1 MKRNIDL
8 SGGGAA
14 ASLPT
19 FLGCVKEEAKTSHL
33 AQPTQICLK
42 FKKISSTE
50 KYSPSLEIIINGRIP
65 SFPITI
71 DIAEDTKVVKVI
83 ISFKRPEDLEK
94 AKSLL
99 KTLEIPFT
107 DKGKTS
113 NRKPEFSVVQPKKGD
128 QKVESEQHLEPF
140 PLGILGDHHL
150 APVQL
155 MHQSAHKFLHPSIY
169 IRFKGFWLIDDTEW
183 GDLVKLQYYESAKS
197 LGGTCN
203 CTPHPNN
210 PESQRQIV
218 EMQQRGVHHDSLRNW
233 MHAGFFWVPKQ
244 ILEIT
249 EYWIPHCFAV
259 SGEEIQQPNPE
270 TFISSPD
277 TSISSPYP
285 VFARDAFIA
294 SLGEEVDISGH
305 PQDPKSHSSFWL
317 KDTVAS
323 ALFQP
328 DGLGNPTTIPK
339 VRYAQMI
346 DVNAYVINPRISGGT
361 YGGEIFPGIKERV
374 TIPEHLLIMHPSSN
388 NEIHIRELKGRN
400 CDGIGGIPRYKHVGK
415 VLIPWQFLRMP
426 EVWVNLE
433 RSSHYSGH

>member
-1 MKRNIDL
+1 MKRNTDL

-19 FLGCVKEEAKTSHL
+19 FLGCAKEEPKTSHL

-42 FKKISSTE
+42 FKKNSSTE
-50 KYSPSLEIIINGRIP
+50 KYSSNLEMIINGRIP

-71 DIAEDTKVVKVI
+71 DIAEDTKAVKVI
-83 ISFKRPEDLEK
+83 IAFKRPEDLEK
-94 AKSLL
+94 AKGLL

-113 NRKPEFSVVQPKKGD
+113 NRKPEFSVVQPKKCD

-155 MHQSAHKFLHPSIY
+155 MHQSTHKFLHPSIY
-169 IRFKGFWLIDDTEW
+169 VSFKGLWSIDDTQW

-203 CTPHPNN
+203 CAPHPNN
-210 PESQRQIV
+210 PESKRQIV
-218 EMQQRGVHHDSLRNW
+218 EMQQRGEHHDPLKNW
-233 MHAGFFWVPKQ
+233 IHAGFFYVPRR
-244 ILEIT
+244 ILEIP
-249 EYWIPHCFAV
+249 EYWIAHFFGV
-259 SGEEIQQPNPE
+259 IEKIQQPNPE

-277 TSISSPYP
+277 TSISSQYP
-285 VFARDAFIA
+285 VFNQDAFMA
-294 SLGEEVDISGH
+294 SLGEKVDTSVQT
-305 PQDPKSHSSFWL
+305 QDPKSYSSFWL

-323 ALFQP
+323 SLFQP
-328 DGLGNPTTIPK
+328 DSLGNPTTDLK

-346 DVNAYVINPRISGGT
+346 EVNAYIRNQGFFGRSSD
-361 YGGEIFPGIKERV
+361 GESFPGIKERV
-374 TIPEHLLIMHPSSN
+374 TIPEHLLIMYPSSK

-400 CDGIGGIPRYKHVGK
+400 CDGIGGIPMYRHFGK
-415 VLIPWQFLRMP
+415 VLIPWQFLRMQG
-426 EVWVNLE
+426 VWENFE
-433 RSSHYSGH
+433 RSSIHSY

>member
-1 MKRNIDL
+1 MKRIIDL
-8 SGGGAA
+8 SGGGAT

-19 FLGCVKEEAKTSHL
+19 FLGCAKEESKTSHL

-42 FKKISSTE
+42 FKRISQTE
-50 KYSPSLEIIINGRIP
+50 KYSPNLEIMINGRIP
-65 SFPITI
+65 SFQITI
-71 DIAEDTKVVKVI
+71 DIAEDTKVFKVT

-128 QKVESEQHLEPF
+128 QKVESDEHLEPF

-150 APVQL
+150 APVQP
-155 MHQSAHKFLHPSIY
+155 MHQSVHKFLHPSIY
-169 IRFKGFWLIDDTEW
+169 VRFKGFWLIDDTEW
-183 GDLVKLQYYESAKS
+183 GDLVKLQYYESLKS

-203 CTPHPNN
+203 CAPHPNN
-210 PESQRQIV
+210 QESQRQIV
-218 EMQQRGVHHDSLRNW
+218 EMQQRGVHHDSIRNW
-233 MHAGFFWVPKQ
+233 THAGFLWVPRR
-244 ILEIT
+244 ILEIP
-249 EYWIPHCFAV
+249 EYWIPHCFAA
-259 SGEEIQQPNPE
+259 SGEEIQQPDPA

-285 VFARDAFIA
+285 LFDMHVFIA
-294 SLGEEVDISGH
+294 SLRGEVDISDH
-305 PQDPKSHSSFWL
+305 HQDSKSYSSFWL
-317 KDTVAS
+317 KQSVAS

-328 DGLGNPTTIPK
+328 DSLGNPTTDLK

-346 DVNAYVINPRISGGT
+346 EANAYIRNQGFFGRSSDGKS
-361 YGGEIFPGIKERV
+361 FPGIKERI
-374 TIPEHLLIMHPSSN
+374 TIPEHLLIMRPGSN
-388 NEIHIRELKGRN
+388 NSILIQQLEGRKIN
-400 CDGIGGIPRYKHVGK
+400 GVGIGPMYRHVGK

-426 EVWVNLE
+426 GVWANFE
-433 RSSHYSGH
+433 RSSIHSY